1 MYESEHDE
9 AYYEQE
15 VARLTDEVEKEQAL
29 WNAQH
34 VHAGMLSID
43 AYLIQMKVN
52 ALTAMV
58 KSMGMSEGEMQAIFK
73 ASVLAQMQQD
83 RRMLV
88 QQMARASRPDIAL
101 PGPPGIIG
109 PNGQPLS

>member
-1 MYESEHDE
+1 MYESEFDD
-9 AYYEQE
+9 AFFDQE
-15 VARLTDEVEKEQAL
+15 IARLSDEIEKEQAL

-58 KSMGMSEGEMQAIFK
+58 KKMGMSEGEMQAMFK

-88 QQMARASRPDIAL
+88 EQMARASRPDIAL
-101 PGPPGIIG
+101 PQRPPLLG
-109 PNGQPLS
+109 PNGSPLS